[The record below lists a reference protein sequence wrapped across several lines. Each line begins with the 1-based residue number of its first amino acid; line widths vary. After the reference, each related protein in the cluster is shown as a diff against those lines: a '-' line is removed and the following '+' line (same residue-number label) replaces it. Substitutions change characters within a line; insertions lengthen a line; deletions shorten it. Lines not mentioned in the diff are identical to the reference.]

1 MFGLGR
7 SVVRQPQCVWIRY
20 VCGETAT
27 GVFGLGMSVVRQP
40 QVFGLGMSVV
50 RQPQVCLD

>member
-1 MFGLGR
+1 M
-7 SVVRQPQCVWIRY
+7 S
-20 VCGETAT
+20 GETAT

>member
-7 SVVRQPQCVWIRY
+7 SVATFVFGLGSSHRCVWIRY

-40 QVFGLGMSVV
+40 QV
-50 RQPQVCLD
+50 CLD